1 MNDEQERLKP
11 RISDPSDVIALFVMA
26 LNERQANKERSEA
39 IAHEVFERTHPSQ
52 LSFTLPDE
60 LSRLRDEFGA
70 LEAPG
75 LPEDGSD
82 PGVYRDALWER
93 LFLLVQEK
101 RKG

>member
-1 MNDEQERLKP
+1 MNDGHERLKP
-11 RISDPSDVIALFVMA
+11 RISDSADVIALFVTA
-26 LNERQANKERSEA
+26 LNERQVNKERSEA
-39 IAHEVFERTHPSQ
+39 IAHEVFERTHPSL
-52 LSFTLPDE
+52 LSFDLSDD

-75 LPEDGSD
+75 LPDDGTD
-82 PGVYRDALWER
+82 PDEYRNALWER